1 MGDGIRLA
9 QRDKKIQHLQA
20 ETREKKKQLK
30 EDYDMLKQS
39 VKDNPYLQ
47 VALAEYDTL
56 FANERKQ
63 VQALKTLLKQVTTPA
78 DRRDIMREIAVL
90 EKNL

>member
-9 QRDKKIQHLQA
+9 QRDKKIQHLQT

-30 EDYDMLKQS
+30 EDYDMIKQS

-47 VALAEYDTL
+47 VVLAEYDTL

>member
-9 QRDKKIQHLQA
+9 QRDKKIQHLQS

>member
-9 QRDKKIQHLQA
+9 QRDKKIQHLQT

-30 EDYDMLKQS
+30 EDYDMIKQS
-39 VKDNPYLQ
+39 VKDNPYLH
-47 VALAEYDTL
+47 VALAEYDKL